1 MRTRMPRGRSGR
13 TALGGVLAAVSL
25 ALLWVAGV
33 APSGPMAVAVA
44 MGLAALAGLGPV
56 VAVLTAGRAAG
67 YLCWAASG
75 TLGLLLTPDKGIAA
89 LYLAFFGL
97 YPVVKARLES
107 MDRRWAE
114 WALKLIYFNGVL
126 TGFVAL
132 FQQLIFPVLPNWMTG
147 LPVIYTQK
155 ESDRCGQE
163 HDRLWPGR
171 GDGKRLHHHGGA
183 AFGE

>member
-25 ALLWVAGV
+25 ALLWVAGM
-33 APSGPMAVAVA
+33 APSGRL
-44 MGLAALAGLGPV
+44 GLAALAGLGPV

-75 TLGLLLTPDKGIAA
+75 ALGLLLTPDKGIAA

-114 WALKLIYFNGVL
+114 WALKLIFFNLAL
-126 TGFVAL
+126 TLCWFL
-132 FQQLIFPVLPNWMTG
+132 FRELLWPEPPAWLAGG
-147 LPVIYTQK
+147 LPVVYGAGNLVFIIYDIGL
-155 ESDRCGQE
+155 S
-163 HDRLWPGR
+163 RLVGMLRARLGARRR
-171 GDGKRLHHHGGA
+171 G
-183 AFGE
+183 

>member
-25 ALLWVAGV
+25 ALLWVAGM
-33 APSGPMAVAVA
+33 APSGRL
-44 MGLAALAGLGPV
+44 GLSALAGLGPV
-56 VAVLTAGRAAG
+56 VAVLTAGRGAG

-75 TLGLLLTPDKGIAA
+75 VLGLLLTPDKGAAA
-89 LYLAFFGL
+89 LYLVFFGL

-107 MDRRWAE
+107 MDRRVAE

-132 FQQLIFPVLPNWMTG
+132 FQQLIFPVLPSWMTG
-147 LPVIYTQK
+147 LPVLYGLGNLAFVLYDVGL
-155 ESDRCGQE
+155 S
-163 HDRLWPGR
+163 RLIALLLR
-171 GDGKRLHHHGGA
+171 RLP
-183 AFGE
+183 

>member
-1 MRTRMPRGRSGR
+1 MSTRMPRGRSGR

-25 ALLWVAGV
+25 ALLWVAGM
-33 APSGPMAVAVA
+33 APSGRL
-44 MGLAALAGLGPV
+44 GLTALAGLGPV

-114 WALKLIYFNGVL
+114 WTLKLVYFNGVL

-147 LPVIYTQK
+147 QPVLYGLGNLAFVLYDVGLSRLIALLLRRLP
-155 ESDRCGQE
+155 
-163 HDRLWPGR
+163 
-171 GDGKRLHHHGGA
+171 
-183 AFGE
+183 

>member
-1 MRTRMPRGRSGR
+1 MRTRMSRGRSGR

-25 ALLWVAGV
+25 ALLWVAGM
-33 APSGPMAVAVA
+33 APSGRL
-44 MGLAALAGLGPV
+44 GLTALAGLGPV
-56 VAVLTAGRAAG
+56 VAVLTAGRGAG

-75 TLGLLLTPDKGIAA
+75 VLGLLLTPDKGAAA
-89 LYLAFFGL
+89 LYLVFFGL

-114 WALKLIYFNGVL
+114 WALNLIYFNGVL

-147 LPVIYTQK
+147 LPVLYGLGNLVFVLYDVGL
-155 ESDRCGQE
+155 S
-163 HDRLWPGR
+163 RLIALLLR
-171 GDGKRLHHHGGA
+171 RLP
-183 AFGE
+183 